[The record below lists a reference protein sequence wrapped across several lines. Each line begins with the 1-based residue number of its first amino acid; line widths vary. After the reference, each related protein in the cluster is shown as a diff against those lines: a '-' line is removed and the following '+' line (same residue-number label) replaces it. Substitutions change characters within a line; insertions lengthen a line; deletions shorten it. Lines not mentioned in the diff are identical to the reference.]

1 MWAGH
6 KICSATNLDMK
17 LVAQFLVGFYRAN
30 IKPDFLNRAKKER
43 KNSCCLHS
51 ISRRRKS
58 NKIAQLG
65 MR

>member
-43 KNSCCLHS
+43 KKSCCLDS
-51 ISRRRKS
+51 I
-58 NKIAQLG
+58 
-65 MR
+65 